1 MLSPTAPAGLK
12 PEYPIRT
19 ACLDLRPHR
28 RSDLDD
34 LFAFHSSAEVT
45 RYVPWP
51 VRDREQ
57 TEAALELKLGQG
69 EITEPGQW
77 LVLAMELRETGVVI
91 GEILLK
97 WVSAEHRQGELGF
110 AMHADYHGKGLAFE
124 AAEEMLRLGFQDL
137 GLHRIAGHVVG
148 GNAPSGRLLRR
159 LGMELEG
166 TLTESLFW
174 KGEWANEEI
183 YGIIGDEWHPA
194 GTEKG

>member
-1 MLSPTAPAGLK
+1 VSSPSTPSGLK

-19 ACLDLRPHR
+19 ARLDLRPHR

-34 LFAFHSSAEVT
+34 LLAFHSSPEVT

-57 TEAALELKLGQG
+57 TAAALELKLSQG
-69 EITEPGQW
+69 ELTEPGQW
-77 LVLAMELRETGVVI
+77 LVLAMELRETGTVI
-91 GEILLK
+91 GEVLLK
-97 WVSAEHRQGELGF
+97 WSSAAHSQGELGF
-110 AMHADYHGKGLAFE
+110 AMHSDYHGKGLAYE
-124 AAEEMLRLGFQDL
+124 AAEEMLRLGFEEL
-137 GLHRIAGHVVG
+137 GLHRISGHVVA

-183 YGIIGDEWHPA
+183 YGIIGDEWHSSAP
-194 GTEKG
+194 EKG